1 MHIHEILRSMRAGQ
15 EQDGAAI
22 RAFVEGVVAGSVSR
36 PQAAAWLAFAFRRGL
51 TSTETLALTRAMTAS
66 GTVLRWPDGPPVVD
80 KHSTGGVGDKV
91 SLILAPLWA
100 ELGLRVP
107 MISGR
112 GLGHTGGTLDK
123 LEAIPGF
130 TVDLPN
136 DRLQAILADVGCFM
150 AGQTDAL
157 APADRTLYALRNEVE
172 CVESIP
178 LIVASILSKKLAE
191 GISRL
196 VLDVKFGNGA
206 FMTELDDARALARA
220 LVDVASG
227 AGVAC
232 SAHLTAM
239 DRPLGRAVGHSLEV
253 AEAVACL
260 KGGGPDDLRDLTVH
274 LAEHPDAAAVL
285 ASGRAYE
292 RFCRLVAAHGGDPD
306 ALEGGLL
313 GGGCRELT
321 ITAEQDGYLV
331 AAEARPLAHATYHL
345 GGGRSRAEDPIDF
358 GVGLVLHAHPGDR
371 VVRGQ
376 PLLTLHHRD
385 GRGLDLAEP
394 LARGAM
400 RVGPEAPSVPP
411 LIVESLRGDPAPSM
425 G

>member
-1 MHIHEILRSMRAGQ
+1 MHIHEILRSMRAGE
-15 EQDGAAI
+15 EQSDAAI
-22 RAFVEGVVAGSVSR
+22 QAFVDAVVDGSASR
-36 PQAAAWLAFAFRRGL
+36 PQIAAWLAFAFTRGL
-51 TSTETLALTRAMTAS
+51 STAETLALTRAMTGS
-66 GTVLRWPDGPPVVD
+66 GTVLRWPDGPEVID

-157 APADRTLYALRNEVE
+157 APADRVLYALRNEVQT
-172 CVESIP
+172 VESIP
-178 LIVASILSKKLAE
+178 LIVGSILSKKLAE

-196 VLDVKFGNGA
+196 VLDVKVGSGA
-206 FMTELDDARALARA
+206 FMEDLDRAKGLATA
-220 LVDVASG
+220 LVSVASG

-239 DRPLGRAVGHSLEV
+239 ERPLGRAVGHSLEV

-260 KGGGPDDLRDLTVH
+260 QGAGPEDLRALTVH

-292 RFCRLVAAHGGDPD
+292 RFCRLVSAHGGDP
-306 ALEGGLL
+306 ASLEGGLK
-313 GGGCRELT
+313 GAGCALDVVE
-321 ITAEQDGYLV
+321 APSDGFLHR
-331 AAEARPLAHATYHL
+331 ADARPIAHAVFRL
-345 GGGRSRAEDPIDF
+345 GGGRSHAEDPIDF
-358 GVGLVLHAHPGDR
+358 GVGLMLHAHPGEP

-376 PLLTLHHRD
+376 PLATLHHRD
-385 GRGLDLAEP
+385 GRGL
-394 LARGAM
+394 
-400 RVGPEAPSVPP
+400 PEARELVRRALVVGEGAPQVPP
-411 LIVESLRGDPAPSM
+411 LIIASMRGDPVR
-425 G
+425 